1 MTAWTDEE
9 LGRIGEAQELQLA
22 SERPDGTLRPYVTMW
37 VVRVDDELYVR
48 SAYGANNPWFRR
60 AKASGVGRIRAGGA
74 ERDVTVAEPASDV
87 HSDIDATYRGEVR
100 PVRPRHRRNRRGI
113 SRPRGDDQ
121 ARAAFD
127 GLVMDAQPDE
137 REQRVTP
144 LELFFDLVVVFAF
157 TQVTELMSDDLTWP
171 GIGRGLLIL
180 AAIWWA
186 WTGYAWLTNALEPE
200 EGRVRAGMFG
210 AMAAMLVVALA
221 VPGAFGADA
230 VLFGVAYLLVRLLN
244 LVLYAIAGR
253 RDPDLL
259 RALIG
264 FAPAATIG
272 PACILLAG
280 FVDVGAQTALW
291 GVGLA
296 VLYGGALIGRGRGW
310 HISPTHFAERYGL
323 IVIIALGESIIA
335 LGVGAAGFSLSAGII
350 SAAVL
355 GVVVVASLWWAY
367 FDVVA
372 VMSQRQLAQT
382 TGAARARL
390 ARDYYSY
397 LHEPMI
403 AGIVLF
409 ALGLKTTIEHVGEP
423 LAAVPAV
430 ALCGGLALYFL
441 THVGLRVRL
450 VRFIRRTTTER
461 PGWIGPGRLATG
473 IAMLALIPAVLELPA
488 LASLTLL
495 TAVCCALIA
504 WDVIHYREHRA
515 EVRRAR
521 P

>member
-1 MTAWTDEE
+1 
-9 LGRIGEAQELQLA
+9 
-22 SERPDGTLRPYVTMW
+22 
-37 VVRVDDELYVR
+37 VVD
-48 SAYGANNPWFRR
+48 ARR
-60 AKASGVGRIRAGGA
+60 
-74 ERDVTVAEPASDV
+74 T
-87 HSDIDATYRGEVR
+87 
-100 PVRPRHRRNRRGI
+100 
-113 SRPRGDDQ
+113 
-121 ARAAFD
+121 
-127 GLVMDAQPDE
+127 E

-157 TQVTELMSDDLTWP
+157 TQVTQLMSDDLTWR
-171 GIGRGLLIL
+171 GLGRGLLAL

-200 EGRVRAGMFG
+200 EGPVRAGMFG

-230 VLFGVAYLLVRLLN
+230 VLFGVAYVLVLLLD
-244 LVLYAIAGR
+244 LVLYAMAGR
-253 RDPDLL
+253 RDPDLF
-259 RALIG
+259 RALLG
-264 FAPAATIG
+264 FAPAAMVG
-272 PACILLAG
+272 AVCILVAG
-280 FVDVGAQTALW
+280 FVDGRVQTVLW
-291 GVGLA
+291 VVGLA

-310 HISPTHFAERYGL
+310 RISPAHFAERHGL

-350 SAAVL
+350 TAAVL

-367 FDVVA
+367 FDVIA
-372 VMSQRQLAQT
+372 VMSQRQLSQT
-382 TGAARARL
+382 SGARRARL

-397 LHEPMI
+397 LHLPMI

-409 ALGLKTTIEHVGEP
+409 ALGLKATIEHVGEP

-441 THVGLRVRL
+441 THVGLRLRL
-450 VRFIRRTTTER
+450 VHYIRRTTAER

-473 IAMLALIPAVLELPA
+473 IVMVALIPAARELPA
-488 LASLTLL
+488 LASLAVV

-504 WDVIHYREHRA
+504 WDVIHYREDRA

-521 P
+521 PS

>member
-1 MTAWTDEE
+1 
-9 LGRIGEAQELQLA
+9 
-22 SERPDGTLRPYVTMW
+22 
-37 VVRVDDELYVR
+37 VD
-48 SAYGANNPWFRR
+48 ARR
-60 AKASGVGRIRAGGA
+60 
-74 ERDVTVAEPASDV
+74 T
-87 HSDIDATYRGEVR
+87 
-100 PVRPRHRRNRRGI
+100 
-113 SRPRGDDQ
+113 
-121 ARAAFD
+121 
-127 GLVMDAQPDE
+127 E

-157 TQVTELMSDDLTWP
+157 TQVTQLMSDDLTWR
-171 GIGRGLLIL
+171 GLGRGLLAL

-200 EGRVRAGMFG
+200 EGPVRAGMFG

-230 VLFGVAYLLVRLLN
+230 VLFGVAYVLVLLLD
-244 LVLYAIAGR
+244 LVLYAMAGR
-253 RDPDLL
+253 RDPDLF
-259 RALIG
+259 RALLG
-264 FAPAATIG
+264 FAPAAMVG
-272 PACILLAG
+272 AVCILVAG
-280 FVDVGAQTALW
+280 FVDGRVQTVLW
-291 GVGLA
+291 VVGLA

-310 HISPTHFAERYGL
+310 RISPAHFAERHGL

-350 SAAVL
+350 TAAVL

-367 FDVVA
+367 FDVIA
-372 VMSQRQLAQT
+372 VMSQRQLSQT
-382 TGAARARL
+382 SGAGRARL

-397 LHEPMI
+397 LHLPMI

-409 ALGLKTTIEHVGEP
+409 ALGLKATIEHVGEP

-441 THVGLRVRL
+441 THVGLRLRL
-450 VRFIRRTTTER
+450 VHYIRRTTAER

-473 IAMLALIPAVLELPA
+473 IVMVALIPAARELPA
-488 LASLTLL
+488 LASLAVV

-504 WDVIHYREHRA
+504 WDVIHYREDRA

-521 P
+521 PS

>member
-1 MTAWTDEE
+1 
-9 LGRIGEAQELQLA
+9 
-22 SERPDGTLRPYVTMW
+22 
-37 VVRVDDELYVR
+37 
-48 SAYGANNPWFRR
+48 
-60 AKASGVGRIRAGGA
+60 
-74 ERDVTVAEPASDV
+74 
-87 HSDIDATYRGEVR
+87 
-100 PVRPRHRRNRRGI
+100 
-113 SRPRGDDQ
+113 
-121 ARAAFD
+121 
-127 GLVMDAQPDE
+127 MDARRTE

-157 TQVTELMSDDLTWP
+157 TQVTQLMSDDLTWR
-171 GIGRGLLIL
+171 GLGRGLLAL

-200 EGRVRAGMFG
+200 EGPVRAGMFG

-230 VLFGVAYLLVRLLN
+230 VLFGVAYLVVLLLD

-253 RDPDLL
+253 RDPDLF
-259 RALIG
+259 RALLR
-264 FAPAATIG
+264 FAPAAAVG
-272 PACILLAG
+272 AVCILVAG
-280 FVDVGAQTALW
+280 FVDGRVQTVLW
-291 GVGLA
+291 VVGLA

-310 HISPTHFAERYGL
+310 RISPGHFAERYGL

-350 SAAVL
+350 TAAVL

-367 FDVVA
+367 FDVIA
-372 VMSQRQLAQT
+372 VMSQRQLSQT
-382 TGAARARL
+382 SGAGRARL

-397 LHEPMI
+397 LHLPMI

-409 ALGLKTTIEHVGEP
+409 ALGLKATIEHVGEP

-441 THVGLRVRL
+441 THVGLRLRL
-450 VRFIRRTTTER
+450 VHYIRRTTAER

-473 IAMLALIPAVLELPA
+473 VVMVALIPAARELPA
-488 LASLTLL
+488 LASLAVV

-504 WDVIHYREHRA
+504 WDVIHYREDRA

-521 P
+521 PS

>member
-1 MTAWTDEE
+1 
-9 LGRIGEAQELQLA
+9 
-22 SERPDGTLRPYVTMW
+22 
-37 VVRVDDELYVR
+37 
-48 SAYGANNPWFRR
+48 
-60 AKASGVGRIRAGGA
+60 
-74 ERDVTVAEPASDV
+74 
-87 HSDIDATYRGEVR
+87 
-100 PVRPRHRRNRRGI
+100 
-113 SRPRGDDQ
+113 
-121 ARAAFD
+121 
-127 GLVMDAQPDE
+127 MDAQRDE

-157 TQVTELMSDDLTWP
+157 TQVTEFMSDDLTWR
-171 GIGRGLLIL
+171 GIGRGLLVL

-200 EGRVRAGMFG
+200 EGQVRAGMFG

-272 PACILLAG
+272 PVCILLAG
-280 FVDVGAQTALW
+280 FVDGGAQTALW

-296 VLYGGALIGRGRGW
+296 VLYGGAMIGRGRGW
-310 HISPTHFAERYGL
+310 HISPSHFAERYGL
-323 IVIIALGESIIA
+323 IVIIA

-441 THVGLRVRL
+441 THVGLRLRL
-450 VRFIRRTTTER
+450 VRFIRRTTAER

-473 IAMLALIPAVLELPA
+473 IAMLALIPAALELPA
-488 LASLTLL
+488 LASLALV